1 MKRTL
6 FAVLGAI
13 SLSACAQAPQGAAAA
28 AKSDPAKAEAAK
40 TDAAK
45 PAAPSG
51 AAPQVAAGSAD
62 ARAVE
67 AVRTL
72 NPKVDIDKVGP
83 APMPGFREAV
93 VQGQVVYVSDD
104 GRYLFLPGSGGA
116 LFDTKNKRNV
126 MEDTLA
132 SMRRDLVKTI
142 PASERIVFAPANP
155 KHTVTIFTDVECG
168 YCRKLHSEMAEYNRQ
183 GIAVEYLAFPRMGI
197 GSEDYKKM
205 VSVWCAADRRK
216 ALTEAKADHAVQAK
230 ECKNTVEQQ
239 YEIGQ
244 RAGLTGT
251 PMILNADGIQLG
263 GYVPPAQ
270 LREALDKLA
279 AESKTVAK
287 PAAAVA
293 TPAGGL

>member
-1 MKRTL
+1 MKRIL

-28 AKSDPAKAEAAK
+28 TK
-40 TDAAK
+40 TDPVK
-45 PAAPSG
+45 PAAQ
-51 AAPQVAAGSAD
+51 AAQAATGNAPKVAAGSAD

-67 AVRTL
+67 AVRTI
-72 NPKVDIDKVGP
+72 NPRINIDKVGA
-83 APMPGFREAV
+83 APMPGYREAL

-116 LFDTKNKRNV
+116 LFDTHAKRNL

-132 SMRRDLVKTI
+132 GMRRDLLKTI

-155 KHTVTIFTDVECG
+155 KHTVTVFTDVECG
-168 YCRKLHSEMAEYNRQ
+168 YCRKLHSEIAEYNRQ

-216 ALTEAKADHAVQAK
+216 ALTEAKSDHNVQAK

-239 YEIGQ
+239 YDVGQ

-251 PMILNADGIQLG
+251 PMILNADGVQLG

-279 AESKTVAK
+279 AESKTAAK

-293 TPAGGL
+293 TPVGG